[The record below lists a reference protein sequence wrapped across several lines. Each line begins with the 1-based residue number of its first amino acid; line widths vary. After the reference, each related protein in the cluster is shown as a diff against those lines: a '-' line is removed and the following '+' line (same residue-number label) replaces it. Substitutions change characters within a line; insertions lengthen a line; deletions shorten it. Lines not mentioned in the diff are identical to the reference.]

1 MRISILTIFPD
12 FFSSCLNEGIIRR
25 AVAGNLVAIEAVNIR
40 DFATDR
46 HSMTDDR
53 PFGGGE
59 GMVMKP
65 EPLAAA
71 IRAAREKNPAAPVI
85 LMSPQGQGLDH
96 GKALELSREP
106 GLILVCGRYE
116 GVDQRIIDR
125 YIDMEL
131 SIGDYV
137 LSGGEPAALV
147 VVDAVVRLIPGALG
161 CGESA
166 SSDTFSRNLL
176 KHPQYT
182 RPREFEGEAVPDVLL
197 SGDHEAIGT
206 WRFVAAVRRTLERRP
221 DLLAGARFS
230 REERRILAAEG
241 LLAAVDAAVA
251 EHGRGRDD

>member
-1 MRISILTIFPD
+1 MLISILTIFPD
-12 FFSSCLNEGIIRR
+12 FFSSCLNEGIVRR
-25 AVAGNLVAIEAVNIR
+25 AVRDGLVAIEAVNIR

-85 LMSPQGQGLDH
+85 LMSPQGRSLDH
-96 GKALELSREP
+96 SKALELSREP

-197 SGDHEAIGT
+197 SGDHDAIRK
-206 WRFVAAVRRTLERRP
+206 WRFIAAVRRTLERRP
-221 DLLAGARFS
+221 DLLAGAGFS
-230 REERRILAAEG
+230 EKEKKLLVREGLWQAVSMAAE
-241 LLAAVDAAVA
+241 D
-251 EHGRGRDD
+251 GRRKD